1 MRIVNDFVSPN
12 FAPNEIPVDF
22 VILHYTAA
30 DLRRTMDIF
39 GSRERGTCAHF
50 VLDTDG
56 TLYDLGGFWEGPIR
70 QGAHA
75 GESRL
80 EIDGVK
86 YAAFNKMSIGVEII
100 NVNGNL
106 FPYTEEQYRSLHELL
121 AHLMARFSALK
132 GACRI
137 VGHEQIA
144 GFRGKCDPG
153 IKFDWTRVLG
163 AFGLPL
169 HALHRETV
177 FSPDDMRWTQELLT
191 ENPVHDEHFWSRVSS
206 GLEARIKERQQG

>member
-1 MRIVNDFVSPN
+1 MQIVSTHGSPN
-12 FAPNEIPVDF
+12 FSDELIPVEF

-30 DLRRTMDIF
+30 DLTRTLDIF
-39 GSRERGTCAHF
+39 ANRERKVCAHF

-56 TLYDLGGFWEGPIR
+56 TVYDLGGFWDGPIR
-70 QGAHA
+70 KGAHA

-80 EIDGVK
+80 EIDGVTHTS
-86 YAAFNKMSIGVEII
+86 FNNMSVGVEII

-121 AHLMARFSALK
+121 AHLMSRFPAI
-132 GACRI
+132 GGTCRI

-163 AFGLPL
+163 GFGISP
-169 HALHRETV
+169 HAHHRETV
-177 FSPDDMRWTQELLT
+177 FTPDDMRWAQELLT
-191 ENPVHDEHFWSRVSS
+191 ENPEHDEHFWSRLSS
-206 GLEARIKERQQG
+206 GLEARIKARHT